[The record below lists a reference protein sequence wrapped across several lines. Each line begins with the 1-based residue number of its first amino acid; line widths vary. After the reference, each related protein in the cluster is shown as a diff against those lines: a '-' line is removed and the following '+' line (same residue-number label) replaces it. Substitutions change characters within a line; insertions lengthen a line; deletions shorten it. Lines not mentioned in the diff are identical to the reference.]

1 MKSLK
6 IVMTKSQKFWR
17 TDMSYDN
24 KIRILENQLK
34 QLESAENKDKEQIQK
49 VLNELRQLR
58 RAQYEESQRVNF
70 DDDH

>member
-1 MKSLK
+1 
-6 IVMTKSQKFWR
+6 MTKSQKFWR
-17 TDMSYDN
+17 TDMSYEN

-34 QLESAENKDKEQIQK
+34 QLESAEDKDKEQIQK

-58 RAQYEESQRVNF
+58 KAQYEESQRVSF